1 MSNQLPMAI
10 EPSKTSKEHV
20 LDNLL
25 NCFTFIDTEKQL
37 VIAYPIFLHLGYT
50 KESVHAALSKPMLRQ
65 YTNCK
70 GFVPREDYYINISQ
84 IGELIVNA
92 PRDKYIPHILEFVK
106 KVLTPLF
113 NPVDKIEQ
121 PQPDKH
127 SHKFHSD
134 LFGDLTVLTHDDG
147 SLWFIGKEVCDKLG
161 YTNSRK
167 ALNDHCRGVTKRY
180 IKLNQLDMFETEVN
194 IIPERDVY
202 RLVMRS
208 KLPTAEKF
216 EEFVVSEILPSI
228 RKTGSYGQVATPAAP
243 QAVELSRKDLLLL
256 ALKSEEEKESL
267 QRNYDLLGTELSQAI
282 REKAH
287 IGSSREASVMGKLAR
302 ANDKIKWQDE
312 QISQLEA
319 KLSSP
324 KTEYQYATVLAVQSR
339 LKHLKVSGL
348 KLTYYCN
355 RNGLVMKDIP
365 DDRFGVVH
373 SYPAQA
379 WKEVYQ
385 IDINAVLNKVA

>member
-70 GFVPREDYYINISQ
+70 GFVPREDYYISISQ

-147 SLWFIGKEVCDKLG
+147 SLWFIGKEVAEKLG
-161 YTNSRK
+161 YSNPHK
-167 ALNDHCRGVTKRY
+167 AIRDHCKGVS
-180 IKLNQLDMFETEVN
+180 ETFTPSKGGMQTVK

-228 RKTGSYGQVATPAAP
+228 RKTGSYGQVAAPAAP

-282 REKAH
+282 REKSH
-287 IGSSREASVMGKLAR
+287 IASSREASVMGKLAR

-339 LKHLKVSGL
+339 LKHIKVNGL

>member
-1 MSNQLPMAI
+1 MTKQLPMAI
-10 EPSKTSKEHV
+10 EPSNTSKEHV

-70 GFVPREDYYINISQ
+70 GFVPREDYYISISQ

-147 SLWFIGKEVCDKLG
+147 SLWFIGKEVAEKLG
-161 YTNSRK
+161 YSNPHK
-167 ALNDHCRGVTKRY
+167 AIRDHCKGVS
-180 IKLNQLDMFETEVN
+180 ETFTPSKGGMQTVK

-228 RKTGSYGQVATPAAP
+228 RKTGSYGQVAAPAAP

-267 QRNYDLLGTELSQAI
+267 QRNYDLLGTELSQVI
-282 REKAH
+282 REKSH
-287 IGSSREASVMGKLAR
+287 IASSREASVMGKLAR

>member
-70 GFVPREDYYINISQ
+70 GFVPREDYYISISQ

-127 SHKFHSD
+127 SHKFHSE

-147 SLWFIGKEVCDKLG
+147 SLWFIGKEVAEKLG
-161 YTNSRK
+161 YADTDQAIRT
-167 ALNDHCRGVTKRY
+167 HCKGSISYPVNLTGQVRN
-180 IKLNQLDMFETEVN
+180 IK

-216 EEFVVSEILPSI
+216 EEFVVSEVLPSI
-228 RKTGSYGQVATPAAP
+228 RKTGNYGQVATPAAP

>member
-1 MSNQLPMAI
+1 MTKQLPMAI
-10 EPSKTSKEHV
+10 EPSNTSKEHV

-70 GFVPREDYYINISQ
+70 GFVPREDYYISISQ

-147 SLWFIGKEVCDKLG
+147 SLWFIGKEVAEKLG
-161 YTNSRK
+161 YSRPSD
-167 ALNDHCRGVTKRY
+167 AVAQHCKGTVKHRMLSGTGFVDY
-180 IKLNQLDMFETEVN
+180 NL
-194 IIPERDVY
+194 IPERDVY

-216 EEFVVSEILPSI
+216 EEFVVSEVLPSI
-228 RKTGSYGQVATPAAP
+228 RKTGSYGQVAAPVAP

>member
-1 MSNQLPMAI
+1 MYTFDFVKQAFQIKNEQLPTELHQFFYPVTI
-10 EPSKTSKEHV
+10 TKTTKHDDSKEKNV
-20 LDNLL
+20 V
-25 NCFTFIDTEKQL
+25 TKQL
-37 VIAYPIFLHLGYT
+37 IT
-50 KESVHAALSKPMLRQ
+50 ENQ
-65 YTNCK
+65 
-70 GFVPREDYYINISQ
+70 
-84 IGELIVNA
+84 
-92 PRDKYIPHILEFVK
+92 
-106 KVLTPLF
+106 
-113 NPVDKIEQ
+113 
-121 PQPDKH
+121 

-147 SLWFIGKEVCDKLG
+147 SLWFIGKEVAEKLG
-161 YTNSRK
+161 YADTDQAIRT
-167 ALNDHCRGVTKRY
+167 HCKGSISYPVNLTGQVRN
-180 IKLNQLDMFETEVN
+180 IK

-216 EEFVVSEILPSI
+216 EEFVVSEVLPSI
-228 RKTGSYGQVATPAAP
+228 RKTGSYGQVAAP
-243 QAVELSRKDLLLL
+243 VATQAVELSRKDLLLL

-282 REKAH
+282 REKSH
-287 IGSSREASVMGKLAR
+287 IASSREASVMGKLAR